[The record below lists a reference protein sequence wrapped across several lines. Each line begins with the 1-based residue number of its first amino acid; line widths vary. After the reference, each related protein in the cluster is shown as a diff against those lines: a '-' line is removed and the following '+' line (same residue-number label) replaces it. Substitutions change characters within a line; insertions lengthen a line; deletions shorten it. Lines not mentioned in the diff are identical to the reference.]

1 MVINFV
7 KFPIKP
13 RFESHLMFFVNN
25 FNKLINKGGKNNRII
40 NKVNKNSKSN
50 NGNDNNKIKIM
61 VL

>member
-1 MVINFV
+1 
-7 KFPIKP
+7 
-13 RFESHLMFFVNN
+13 MFFVNN